1 MRSNPMS
8 EQDRE
13 IIQNCVERLE
23 RLSSAFDTLGMA
35 VVVNE
40 IDDIGYLVR
49 KVFELEME
57 MGEEQSDE

>member
-1 MRSNPMS
+1 MS